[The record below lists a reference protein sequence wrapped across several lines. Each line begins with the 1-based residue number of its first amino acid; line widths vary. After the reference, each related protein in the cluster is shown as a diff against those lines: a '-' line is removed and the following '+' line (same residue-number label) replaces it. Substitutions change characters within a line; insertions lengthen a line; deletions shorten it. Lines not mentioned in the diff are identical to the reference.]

1 MCELI
6 TSAAVHTGAGVR
18 SSPLFSTV
26 SKEAKDKQVRQSTW
40 PTLPGSSGLCTA
52 KSPTFTKT
60 HCPGK
65 TRTVAH
71 PGDKQ
76 NPLAGI

>member
-26 SKEAKDKQVRQSTW
+26 SKEKPETNR
-40 PTLPGSSGLCTA
+40 
-52 KSPTFTKT
+52 
-60 HCPGK
+60 
-65 TRTVAH
+65 
-71 PGDKQ
+71 
-76 NPLAGI
+76 